1 MRYDEMINGAS
12 KALIWSRLDDTYLF
26 ILRSD
31 LSKHPLQWDLPG
43 GHVDAGESH
52 RQALYREIREEIGRD
67 LEDQP
72 SVLLSETVTEEPRFV
87 MRNYVICV
95 PKAFEP
101 VLNWEHVE
109 WQWKPLDEMPEPV
122 TFSVDMLLSND
133 HAAKRLKLFIEDQ
146 RKAG

>member
-133 HAAKRLKLFIEDQ
+133 QAAKRLKLFIEDQ

>member
-1 MRYDEMINGAS
+1 MINGAS

-72 SVLLSETVTEEPRFV
+72 SLLLSETVTEEPRFV

-109 WQWKPLDEMPEPV
+109 WQWKLLDEMPEPV

-133 HAAKRLKLFIEDQ
+133 NAAKRLKGFIEDQ

>member
-1 MRYDEMINGAS
+1 MINGAS

-72 SVLLSETVTEEPRFV
+72 SMLLSETVTEEPRFV

-133 HAAKRLKLFIEDQ
+133 YAAERLNDFQTRCRD
-146 RKAG
+146 AG

>member
-1 MRYDEMINGAS
+1 MKINELSQGAS

-43 GHVDAGESH
+43 GHVDPGENH
-52 RQALYREIREEIGRD
+52 RQALYREIVEEIGAD
-67 LEDQP
+67 LQEEP
-72 SVLLSETVTEEPRFV
+72 SILLSETVTEEPRFV
-87 MRNYVICV
+87 MRIYAICV
-95 PKAFEP
+95 PKEFEP

-109 WQWKPLDEMPEPV
+109 WQWKPLDEMPEPT
-122 TFSVDMLLSND
+122 TFSVQMLLSND
-133 HAAKRLKLFIEDQ
+133 SAAERLKRFIDQQ

>member
-1 MRYDEMINGAS
+1 MKIDELSQVAS

-72 SVLLSETVTEEPRFV
+72 SMLLSETVTEEPRFV

>member
-1 MRYDEMINGAS
+1 MKIDELSQGAS

-72 SVLLSETVTEEPRFV
+72 SMLLSETVTEEPRFV

-133 HAAKRLKLFIEDQ
+133 YAAERLNDFQTRCRD
-146 RKAG
+146 AG

>member
-1 MRYDEMINGAS
+1 MKMNELSQGAS

-43 GHVDAGESH
+43 GHVDPGENH
-52 RQALYREIREEIGRD
+52 RQALYREIIEEIGID
-67 LEDQP
+67 LEDRP
-72 SVLLSETVTEEPRFV
+72 STLLSETETQEPRFV
-87 MRNYVICV
+87 MRNYAICV
-95 PKAFEP
+95 PKQFEP

-109 WQWKPLDEMPEPV
+109 WQWKSLDEMPEPV
-122 TFSVDMLLSND
+122 TFSVDMLMSND
-133 HAAKRLKLFIEDQ
+133 HAAERLKTFIDQQ

>member
-1 MRYDEMINGAS
+1 MKIDELSQGAS
-12 KALIWSRLDDTYLF
+12 KVLIWSKLDDTYLF

-43 GHVDAGESH
+43 GHVEVGETH
-52 RQALYREIREEIGRD
+52 RQALYREIIEEIGTD
-67 LEDQP
+67 LSDQP
-72 SVLLSETVTEEPRFV
+72 SKLLSENITQEPHFL

-95 PKAFEP
+95 PKEFEP
-101 VLNWEHVE
+101 KLNWEHVE

-122 TFSVDMLLSND
+122 TFSMDMLMSND
-133 HAAKRLKLFIEDQ
+133 RAAERLKTFIDQQ

>member
-1 MRYDEMINGAS
+1 MQEIIKGAS

-31 LSKHPLQWDLPG
+31 LSTHPMQWDLPG

-52 RQALYREIREEIGRD
+52 RQALYREIIEEIGAD
-67 LEDQP
+67 LEDMP
-72 SVLLSETVTEEPRFV
+72 SVLLSETETEEPHFV
-87 MRNYVICV
+87 VRNYAICV

-101 VLNWEHVE
+101 VLNWEHVDFD
-109 WQWKPLDEMPEPV
+109 WKALDEMPEPV

-133 HAAKRLKLFIEDQ
+133 YAAVRLKQFQ
-146 RKAG
+146 TKCRNAG

>member
-72 SVLLSETVTEEPRFV
+72 SMLLSETVTEEPRFV

-133 HAAKRLKLFIEDQ
+133 YAAERLKDFQTRCRD
-146 RKAG
+146 AG

>member
-72 SVLLSETVTEEPRFV
+72 SLLLSETVTEEPRFV

-133 HAAKRLKLFIEDQ
+133 YAAERLNDFQTRCRD
-146 RKAG
+146 AG

>member
-72 SVLLSETVTEEPRFV
+72 SMLLSETVTEEPRFV

-133 HAAKRLKLFIEDQ
+133 YAAERLNDFQTRCRD
-146 RKAG
+146 AG

>member
-1 MRYDEMINGAS
+1 MKIDELSQGAS

-72 SVLLSETVTEEPRFV
+72 SMLLSETVTEEPRFV

-109 WQWKPLDEMPEPV
+109 WQWKLLDEMPEPV

-133 HAAKRLKLFIEDQ
+133 NAAKRLKGFIEDQ

>member
-1 MRYDEMINGAS
+1 MRMQEIIEGAS
-12 KALIWSRLDDTYLF
+12 KALVWSRLDDTYLF

-52 RQALYREIREEIGRD
+52 RQALYRELIEEIGAD
-67 LEDQP
+67 LEDMP
-72 SVLLSETVTEEPRFV
+72 SILLSETIAEEPHFV
-87 MRNYVICV
+87 MRNYAICV
-95 PKAFEP
+95 PKEFEP

-109 WQWKPLDEMPEPV
+109 FQWKTLDEMPEPV

-133 HAAKRLKLFIEDQ
+133 YAAERLKEFQTRCRD
-146 RKAG
+146 AG

>member
-72 SVLLSETVTEEPRFV
+72 SMLLSETVTEEPRFV

-109 WQWKPLDEMPEPV
+109 WQWKLLDEMPEPV

-133 HAAKRLKLFIEDQ
+133 NAAKRLKGFIEDQ

>member
-72 SVLLSETVTEEPRFV
+72 SMLLSETVTEEPRFV

>member
-1 MRYDEMINGAS
+1 MKIDELSQGAS

-67 LEDQP
+67 LKDQP
-72 SVLLSETVTEEPRFV
+72 SMLLSETVTEEPRFV

-133 HAAKRLKLFIEDQ
+133 QAAKRLKLFIEDQ

>member
-1 MRYDEMINGAS
+1 MKIDELSQGAS

-72 SVLLSETVTEEPRFV
+72 SLLLSETVTEEPRFV

-109 WQWKPLDEMPEPV
+109 WQWKLLDEMPEPV

-133 HAAKRLKLFIEDQ
+133 NAAKRLKGFIEDQ

>member
-1 MRYDEMINGAS
+1 MINGAS

-72 SVLLSETVTEEPRFV
+72 SMLLSETVTEEPRFV

-109 WQWKPLDEMPEPV
+109 WQWKLLDEMPEPV

-133 HAAKRLKLFIEDQ
+133 NAAKRLKGFIEDQ

>member
-1 MRYDEMINGAS
+1 MKIDELSQGAS

-72 SVLLSETVTEEPRFV
+72 SMLLSETVTEEPRFV

-109 WQWKPLDEMPEPV
+109 WQWKPLDEMPDPV
-122 TFSVDMLLSND
+122 TFSVDMLLTND